1 MDTAIHKGKPF
12 WSGVFDANDGFIREV
27 HPYKRAKAAD
37 FHHSYYVSSQSQ
49 DAMKQGDAGFF
60 WVDPDGSVNTD
71 WREGSAPKHIVD
83 AIQDQI
89 EPIPHKDN
97 GGGITAYQGGPHSVG
112 EEGFLDEKIGTGE
125 GFQSYGHGHYFA
137 EHEPVAQGYKNA
149 LSSSKIF
156 VNNNPHDFSSSAAD
170 EIVGKIENGAKPQ
183 VRYPV
188 EYVIGD
194 MTRNENLSLDDA
206 IKKMREDYSHFEPQ
220 NLDEAEELLKKSN
233 LIIKSKGHMHEV
245 SINAHPDHFLDWD
258 KPLSEQSDHVKGAI
272 SNLFGKISKNPI
284 GREIH
289 EKAKMFV
296 RNNFLPPEYTGDISE
311 RASKLLK
318 NSGIHGIRYLDAG
331 SRDTGIGTRNYVVFD
346 PKRVDIKRRY
356 KDGGEVDDDGITA
369 YHGSPH
375 DFDQFDMAKIGKGVG
390 EQAYGHGL
398 YFTGHEP
405 TAIDFRDRATA
416 SKNINDFNLYRI
428 SGSNEEFE
436 PQKQGHMYEVNIS
449 AHPDHMLDW
458 NKPLS
463 EQSPY
468 IVKSIFDARKD
479 NPTLFNVFK
488 SHFEKDSTGMDFY
501 QALATQHPN
510 GYQGASEFLQRS
522 GVHGVKYRDENSRD
536 KGKGTTNYVVFDP
549 KNVDVKRK
557 YEQGGE
563 VDDEGGDVRTG
574 DNSEEMTSDTHSI
587 IDGLNRSKNAIMNG
601 HDLIPA
607 KIINMDEIN
616 HLQLSPER
624 TDQLDAKAKIARQNG
639 DYFTYSTFGDEEGQ
653 RYSVQEVL
661 NHAESKPVVNLP
673 TKGFVSDQVNKWWQ
687 GDEDRAK
694 KAIPSK
700 DHPIIV
706 LNHKKSYRFGGRI
719 GYDYGGD
726 VRTGDNPGGAADAN
740 RPAAT
745 SRDADRNYNAGSG
758 TQTAGPSS
766 DNRPDNRPDNS
777 NDRFNIGGGNAPMP
791 PQRGDDSFFGN
802 MGGNIGSVL
811 GGLAF
816 GPIGSIGGRY
826 LGNQFNQPD
835 NSRFEAKNDE
845 FGNPIGNS
853 GGWLD
858 FLGSGNPPAPMTSD
872 NRRDP
877 IKRKRRILMPDGTYQ
892 EVEEGMKSG
901 GVAKSYNRV
910 HNSKI
915 VEHALSK
922 VGVSL
927 HTRRPPS

>member
-89 EPIPHKDN
+89 EPILHKDN

-125 GFQSYGHGHYFA
+125 GAQAYGHGHYFA
-137 EHEPVAQGYKNA
+137 EAEPVAQGYRDALAQKRNPTTSINDLIGQMSKNSPESRTPKNIQWYMKQDPM
-149 LSSSKIF
+149 LS
-156 VNNNPHDFSSSAAD
+156 PHAD
-170 EIVGKIENGAKPQ
+170 DKEIVGHISEALNGQNADGSVSESALDAYGKLTDKF
-183 VRYPV
+183 
-188 EYVIGD
+188 G
-194 MTRNENLSLDDA
+194 RN
-206 IKKMREDYSHFEPQ
+206 P
-220 NLDEAEELLKKSN
+220 
-233 LIIKSKGHMHEV
+233 KGHMHEV

-258 KPLSEQSDHVKGAI
+258 KTIDEQSDYVKNALNKTEWWPWTEERIEDRAGRHG
-272 SNLFGKISKNPI
+272 SNPQ
-284 GREIH
+284 GRHLYEDLV
-289 EKAKMFV
+289 EDYS
-296 RNNFLPPEYTGDISE
+296 PEE
-311 RASKLLK
+311 ASKFLQDTD
-318 NSGIHGIRYLDAG
+318 IHGIKYLDAS
-331 SRDTGIGTRNYVVFD
+331 SRSKGEGTRNYVVFD

-356 KDGGEVDDDGITA
+356 KDGGEVLPHDDPQREKNLAAFQEGNHPMVPA
-369 YHGSPH
+369 NMYHGAGEH
-375 DFDQFDMAKIGKGVG
+375 FTVFDRYRLGENTGAKDAKIGFHFSDNPSDADFYADKAAERLGNDSGVVG
-390 EQAYGHGL
+390 KYHLSIKNPLIIGGGHDNSNGQTEKFL
-398 YFTGHEP
+398 LSKIAANQYAEKHGHDAIIYP
-405 TAIDFRDRATA
+405 HGNDYDSGYTAIVFNPNQIKSATGNNGDFNP
-416 SKNINDFNLYRI
+416 SKPNIN
-428 SGSNEEFE
+428 E
-436 PQKQGHMYEVNIS
+436 
-449 AHPDHMLDW
+449 
-458 NKPLS
+458 
-463 EQSPY
+463 
-468 IVKSIFDARKD
+468 AR
-479 NPTLFNVFK
+479 
-488 SHFEKDSTGMDFY
+488 
-501 QALATQHPN
+501 
-510 GYQGASEFLQRS
+510 
-522 GVHGVKYRDENSRD
+522 
-536 KGKGTTNYVVFDP
+536 
-549 KNVDVKRK
+549 
-557 YEQGGE
+557 
-563 VDDEGGDVRTG
+563 
-574 DNSEEMTSDTHSI
+574 
-587 IDGLNRSKNAIMNG
+587 
-601 HDLIPA
+601 
-607 KIINMDEIN
+607 
-616 HLQLSPER
+616 
-624 TDQLDAKAKIARQNG
+624 
-639 DYFTYSTFGDEEGQ
+639 
-653 RYSVQEVL
+653 
-661 NHAESKPVVNLP
+661 
-673 TKGFVSDQVNKWWQ
+673 
-687 GDEDRAK
+687 
-694 KAIPSK
+694 
-700 DHPIIV
+700 
-706 LNHKKSYRFGGRI
+706 GGRI

-726 VRTGDNPGGAADAN
+726 VARGVDNPGGAADAN
-740 RPAAT
+740 RPAGT
-745 SRDADRNYNAGSG
+745 SSYAEHNLNAGSG
-758 TQTAGPSS
+758 TQTNGPSGGKL
-766 DNRPDNRPDNS
+766 PDNRPDNS

-816 GPIGSIGGRY
+816 GPLGSIGGRY

-845 FGNPIGNS
+845 FGNPVG

-872 NRRDP
+872 NRRDPIIKP